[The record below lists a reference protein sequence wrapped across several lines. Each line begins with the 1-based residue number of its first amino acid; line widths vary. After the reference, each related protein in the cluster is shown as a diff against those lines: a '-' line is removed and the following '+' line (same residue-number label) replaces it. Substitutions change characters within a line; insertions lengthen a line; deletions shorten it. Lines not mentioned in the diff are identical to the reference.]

1 MTSAEHT
8 ALDTLF
14 EAIISMKP
22 VSYVFQYCCD
32 QRNTDNAWIEATVLG
47 IHDATGMLLKMVQ
60 KGFIDD

>member
-22 VSYVFQYCCD
+22 VVSHVFQYSCD
-32 QRNTDNAWIEATVLG
+32 ERNTDNAWIEATVLG
-47 IHDATGMLLKMVQ
+47 IHDATGMLLIGEVLIKY
-60 KGFIDD
+60 